1 MGEDVKGFIIYR
13 KFYMG
18 ISLLSS
24 EQKGKL
30 MEALFADMGEGEMP
44 SLDPVTHAIFNMMLP
59 SVHDAQDSFSRRSEA
74 SRENG
79 RLGGR
84 PKKEKVNT
92 EVSEFTEEKN
102 KPSEKPRNLENLQV
116 FKNLNRIDKNRIE
129 EINTPHTPQA
139 SDCELSLFDISS
151 ASPAEC
157 DSSPIGEKKE
167 RINTPPLPPT
177 GGKVCA
183 DEYELSCGTSANSMD
198 TRPCEASLAADEI
211 KAQSSLQAGGMEPR
225 LCCPPNGDVTN
236 TSDTGSRANSMDTR
250 PCEAKGRKAKTPR
263 MPKGADLPPY
273 TEQFERIWAK
283 YPRKDAKGKA
293 YKAYMELLKA
303 GALPETDDLIERIT
317 YRKFEPDWERENGKY
332 VPYFSTWLHNRGW
345 EDAGCF
351 SDTTPEQRARNER
364 ASAIYAKY
372 NGGMWKPGL
381 TVEQVEEN
389 CDRMYAELEAE
400 GLL

>member
-1 MGEDVKGFIIYR
+1 MERGFFKIYR
-13 KFYMG
+13 KIEDSKSWSRGALYRGLM
-18 ISLLSS
+18 ITLLEKANWKRGFFHGQEILPGQLAFSG
-24 EQKGKL
+24 ECL
-30 MEALFADMGEGEMP
+30 ADE
-44 SLDPVTHAIFNMMLP
+44 LDIPRTPVVRML
-59 SVHDAQDSFSRRSEA
+59 
-74 SRENG
+74 
-79 RLGGR
+79 
-84 PKKEKVNT
+84 
-92 EVSEFTEEKN
+92 
-102 KPSEKPRNLENLQV
+102 RNLELDGFLTRSNM
-116 FKNLNRIDKNRIE
+116 NNRYTLITITNWHSYQGVE
-129 EINTPHTPQA
+129 N
-139 SDCELSLFDISS
+139 DCGQPMVNQRSTDGRPVDTIKE
-151 ASPAEC
+151 
-157 DSSPIGEKKE
+157 GKKE

-177 GGKVCA
+177 GGRACA
-183 DEYELSCGTSANSMD
+183 DEYEPSCGTSAD
-198 TRPCEASLAADEI
+198 
-211 KAQSSLQAGGMEPR
+211 
-225 LCCPPNGDVTN
+225 
-236 TSDTGSRANSMDTR
+236 SMDTR

-293 YKAYMELLKA
+293 YKAYRELLEA
-303 GALPETDDLIERIT
+303 GVLPETEDLIERIA

-351 SDTTPEQRARNER
+351 SDTAPEQRARNER

>member
-1 MGEDVKGFIIYR
+1 MVN
-13 KFYMG
+13 
-18 ISLLSS
+18 
-24 EQKGKL
+24 Q
-30 MEALFADMGEGEMP
+30 
-44 SLDPVTHAIFNMMLP
+44 
-59 SVHDAQDSFSRRSEA
+59 RSTD
-74 SRENG
+74 
-79 RLGGR
+79 GR
-84 PKKEKVNT
+84 PVDTIKE
-92 EVSEFTEEKN
+92 
-102 KPSEKPRNLENLQV
+102 
-116 FKNLNRIDKNRIE
+116 
-129 EINTPHTPQA
+129 
-139 SDCELSLFDISS
+139 
-151 ASPAEC
+151 
-157 DSSPIGEKKE
+157 GKKE

-177 GGKVCA
+177 GGSVCA
-183 DEYELSCGTSANSMD
+183 DEYEHSCGTSADSMD
-198 TRPCEASLAADEI
+198 TRPCEASLSADEI
-211 KAQSSLQAGGMEPR
+211 KAQSSLQADSMEPR
-225 LCCPPNGDVTN
+225 PCCPPNGDVAN
-236 TSDTGSRANSMDTR
+236 TSDTGSRADSMDTR

-263 MPKGADLPPY
+263 MPKGAELPPY

-303 GALPETDDLIERIT
+303 GVLPETDDLIERIA

>member
-1 MGEDVKGFIIYR
+1 MERGFFKIYR
-13 KFYMG
+13 KIEDSKAWSRGALYRGLM
-18 ISLLSS
+18 ITLL
-24 EQKGKL
+24 QKANWKQGYFHGQKIL
-30 MEALFADMGEGEMP
+30 PGQLAFSGECLADE
-44 SLDPVTHAIFNMMLP
+44 LDIPRTSVVRML
-59 SVHDAQDSFSRRSEA
+59 
-74 SRENG
+74 
-79 RLGGR
+79 
-84 PKKEKVNT
+84 
-92 EVSEFTEEKN
+92 
-102 KPSEKPRNLENLQV
+102 RNLELDGFLTRSNM
-116 FKNLNRIDKNRIE
+116 NNRYTLVTITNWHSYQSVENNCGQPMVNHWSTDGRPVDTIKE
-129 EINTPHTPQA
+129 
-139 SDCELSLFDISS
+139 
-151 ASPAEC
+151 
-157 DSSPIGEKKE
+157 GKKE

-183 DEYELSCGTSANSMD
+183 DEYELSCGTS
-198 TRPCEASLAADEI
+198 
-211 KAQSSLQAGGMEPR
+211 
-225 LCCPPNGDVTN
+225 
-236 TSDTGSRANSMDTR
+236 ANSMDTR

>member
-1 MGEDVKGFIIYR
+1 M
-13 KFYMG
+13 
-18 ISLLSS
+18 
-24 EQKGKL
+24 
-30 MEALFADMGEGEMP
+30 
-44 SLDPVTHAIFNMMLP
+44 
-59 SVHDAQDSFSRRSEA
+59 
-74 SRENG
+74 
-79 RLGGR
+79 
-84 PKKEKVNT
+84 
-92 EVSEFTEEKN
+92 
-102 KPSEKPRNLENLQV
+102 
-116 FKNLNRIDKNRIE
+116 
-129 EINTPHTPQA
+129 
-139 SDCELSLFDISS
+139 
-151 ASPAEC
+151 
-157 DSSPIGEKKE
+157 
-167 RINTPPLPPT
+167 
-177 GGKVCA
+177 CA
-183 DEYELSCGTSANSMD
+183 DEYEHSCGTSAD
-198 TRPCEASLAADEI
+198 
-211 KAQSSLQAGGMEPR
+211 
-225 LCCPPNGDVTN
+225 
-236 TSDTGSRANSMDTR
+236 SMDTR

-263 MPKGADLPPY
+263 MPKGAELPPY

-303 GALPETDDLIERIT
+303 GVLPETDDLIERIA

>member
-1 MGEDVKGFIIYR
+1 MEHGYVKLWRKCLDSGLLQNAPAWQLFGYLLLKATYRPHKQVVSGAVFDLQPGDVIFGRAKAAEELGVGEQSIRTALKLLEKLEIVTSRATNKCTV
-13 KFYMG
+13 
-18 ISLLSS
+18 IS
-24 EQKGKL
+24 
-30 MEALFADMGEGEMP
+30 F
-44 SLDPVTHAIFNMMLP
+44 VNWHRY
-59 SVHDAQDSFSRRSEA
+59 QDDQPAPNQQVNQPLTSGQPA
-74 SRENG
+74 PNQ
-79 RLGGR
+79 RLTTNKNVR
-84 PKKEKVNT
+84 KKE
-92 EVSEFTEEKN
+92 EY
-102 KPSEKPRNLENLQV
+102 
-116 FKNLNRIDKNRIE
+116 
-129 EINTPHTPQA
+129 
-139 SDCELSLFDISS
+139 
-151 ASPAEC
+151 
-157 DSSPIGEKKE
+157 
-167 RINTPPLPPT
+167 INTPPLPPT
-177 GGKVCA
+177 GGEVCA

-198 TRPCEASLAADEI
+198 TRQCEASLAADEI

-225 LCCPPNGDVTN
+225 PCCPPNGDVTN

>member
-1 MGEDVKGFIIYR
+1 MERGFFKIYR
-13 KFYMG
+13 KIEDSKSWSRGALYRGLMITLLEKANWKRGFFYG
-18 ISLLSS
+18 QEILPGQLAFSGECL
-24 EQKGKL
+24 
-30 MEALFADMGEGEMP
+30 ADE
-44 SLDPVTHAIFNMMLP
+44 LDIPRTSVVRML
-59 SVHDAQDSFSRRSEA
+59 
-74 SRENG
+74 
-79 RLGGR
+79 
-84 PKKEKVNT
+84 
-92 EVSEFTEEKN
+92 
-102 KPSEKPRNLENLQV
+102 RNLELDGFLTRSNM
-116 FKNLNRIDKNRIE
+116 NNRYTLITITNWHSYQGVENDGGQPMVNQRSTDGRPVDTIKE
-129 EINTPHTPQA
+129 
-139 SDCELSLFDISS
+139 
-151 ASPAEC
+151 
-157 DSSPIGEKKE
+157 GKKE

-177 GGKVCA
+177 GGSVCA
-183 DEYELSCGTSANSMD
+183 DEYEHSCGTSAD
-198 TRPCEASLAADEI
+198 
-211 KAQSSLQAGGMEPR
+211 
-225 LCCPPNGDVTN
+225 
-236 TSDTGSRANSMDTR
+236 SMDTR

-263 MPKGADLPPY
+263 MPKGAELPPY

-303 GALPETDDLIERIT
+303 GVLPETDDLIERIA